1 MTTRPYHPSPL
12 QHVELVEE
20 GGRWSLVFTRDF
32 PHDRETVW
40 AALTEPD
47 ELREWAPYT
56 ADRSLG
62 ATGPVT
68 LVMSDGPHRQEL
80 PGEVGIA
87 DRPELLEFT
96 WGTDVLRWELTEY
109 GAGTRLRLTHHLPDR
124 AVAGMMAAGWHLCLD
139 VAATLLDGTPIGPIV
154 GAAAMDHGWPELNEQ
169 YSRRLGVETRQPPLG
184 P

>member
-12 QHVELVEE
+12 QQVELVAE
-20 GGRWSLVFTRDF
+20 GERWSLVFTRDF
-32 PHDRETVW
+32 PQGRAAVW
-40 AALTEPD
+40 SALTEPD

-56 ADRSLG
+56 ADRSLTT
-62 ATGPVT
+62 TGPVT
-68 LVMSDGPHRQEL
+68 LVMVDGDQRHEL

-96 WGTDVLRWELTEY
+96 WGADVLRWELHEHGT
-109 GAGTRLRLTHHLPDR
+109 GTRLRLTHRLPDR

-139 VAATLLDGTPIGPIV
+139 VAATLLDGSPIGPIV

-169 YSRRLGVETRQPPLG
+169 YSHRLGVEIRQPPL
-184 P
+184 PQ